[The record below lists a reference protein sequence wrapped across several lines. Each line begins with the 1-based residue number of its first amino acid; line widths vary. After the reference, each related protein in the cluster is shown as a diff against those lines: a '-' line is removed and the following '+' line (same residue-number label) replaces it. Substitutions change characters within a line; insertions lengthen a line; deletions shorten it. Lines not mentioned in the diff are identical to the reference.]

1 MIYYVEYTKEADA
14 EIAEFKKSEIH
25 SYGKLIRLIKELHE
39 HPRTGTG
46 KPELMK
52 YGKLKGLW
60 SRRITEKHRLVYS
73 IHDGEVVVLI
83 LSVKGHY
90 EEK

>member
-1 MIYYVEYTKEADA
+1 MIYKITIIDKA
-14 EIAEFKKSEIH
+14 EKDIAFLKKSEM
-25 SYGKLIRLIKELHE
+25 SAYNKAKKLIKELSE

-52 YGKLKGLW
+52 YGKFEGLW

-73 IHDGEVVVLI
+73 INDNEVVVLI

-90 EEK
+90 EDK